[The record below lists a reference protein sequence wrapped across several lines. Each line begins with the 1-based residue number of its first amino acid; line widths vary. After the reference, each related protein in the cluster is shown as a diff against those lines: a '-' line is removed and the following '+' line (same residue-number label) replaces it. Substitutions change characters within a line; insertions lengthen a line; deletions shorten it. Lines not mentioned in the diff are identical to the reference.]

1 MAFTHLHVHT
11 EFSLLDGFCKIKELP
26 GVVKSMG
33 QTACAITDHG
43 VMYGV
48 IDFYRACKA
57 EGVKPII
64 GCEVYVAPQG
74 RTRFDKVH
82 EFDSESRHLVL
93 LCENEEGYRNLSYM
107 VSLAWTEGFYVKP
120 RIDQALLR
128 EHSKGLIALSACL
141 AGEIPRRLRNGEYDN
156 AKAYALEMAEL
167 FGPDRFYLELQ
178 DHGIRDQKIV
188 NQSILKIHQETGIP
202 MVCTNDA
209 HYLRKEDAEAHDI
222 LLCIQ
227 TGKTVDDEN
236 RMRYEPQNFYLRSEA
251 EMAALF
257 EGYEG
262 ALENTQK
269 ITEMC
274 NLEFT
279 FGKYHLPEFKLP
291 EGYDSFSYLKKL
303 CDEGYKAR
311 YGDDDKYRGQLKYEQ
326 DMIEKMGFTDY
337 FLIVSDFVRYAKS
350 VGIPVG
356 PGRGSAAGAMVSYC
370 LSITD
375 IDPMKYSLYFERFLN
390 PERVSMPDIDI
401 DFCFERRGEV
411 IDYVAE
417 KDGRDHVDT
426 AAGVFLKAVAK
437 VGVTVALLT
446 VGENALHDAGDP
458 DRIVVAVDAVHLAGA
473 HDTGGNE
480 LVKLLL
486 NEGFALLAALCD
498 FAHRAVGLKAQVHHD
513 AAHVVRHDG
522 VEDPVLGVGVG
533 NAGVGQGLK
542 ADLCSQLENVR
553 SFCHH
558 STS

>member
-1 MAFTHLHVHT
+1 MPFTHLHVHT

-26 GVVKSMG
+26 EVIKSMG

-57 EGVKPII
+57 AGIKPII

-107 VSLAWTEGFYVKP
+107 VSLAWTEGFYIKP
-120 RIDQALLR
+120 RIDQGLLR

-167 FGPDRFYLELQ
+167 FGPEHFYLELQ
-178 DHGIRDQKIV
+178 DHGIRDQKLV
-188 NQSILKIHQETGIP
+188 NQSILQIHQETGIP

-227 TGKTVDDEN
+227 TGKTVDDES

-251 EMAALF
+251 EMQALF

-262 ALENTQK
+262 AIENTQK
-269 ITEMC
+269 IADLC

-291 EGYDSFSYLKKL
+291 EGYDSFTYLKEL
-303 CDEGYKAR
+303 CDAGYKAR
-311 YGDDDKYRGQLKYEQ
+311 YGEDDRYRVGVSPAHTAMLGDKLLT
-326 DMIEKMGFTDY
+326 DMLAARRAGVLALMVEPLG
-337 FLIVSDFVRYAKS
+337 
-350 VGIPVG
+350 GPVG
-356 PGRGSAAGAMVSYC
+356 AWN
-370 LSITD
+370 
-375 IDPMKYSLYFERFLN
+375 RFLHLLQR
-390 PERVSMPDIDI
+390 P
-401 DFCFERRGEV
+401 F
-411 IDYVAE
+411 
-417 KDGRDHVDT
+417 K
-426 AAGVFLKAVAK
+426 AACPLKMQK
-437 VGVTVALLT
+437 KPK
-446 VGENALHDAGDP
+446 EN
-458 DRIVVAVDAVHLAGA
+458 
-473 HDTGGNE
+473 T
-480 LVKLLL
+480 K
-486 NEGFALLAALCD
+486 
-498 FAHRAVGLKAQVHHD
+498 
-513 AAHVVRHDG
+513 
-522 VEDPVLGVGVG
+522 
-533 NAGVGQGLK
+533 
-542 ADLCSQLENVR
+542 
-553 SFCHH
+553 
-558 STS
+558 